1 MSKPYPYWWRY
12 AQGMIRLYP
21 ERAAA
26 LGDLHAPGLTARYGA
41 APGGGESG
49 RTTEAVALR
58 QLPPA
63 EQAEYDAVRRAL
75 EWAAAQ
81 PDGKLRLRMVRM
93 VYWGRRYRLYAAAGK
108 VGVSYPTAKR
118 WNGQIIRRV
127 AVNRGILDED
137 REISDKNRE
146 TLDAIRRLLD
156 ES

>member
-41 APGGGESG
+41 APGGGGSG

-93 VYWGRRYRLYAAAGK
+93 VYWDRRYKLYAAAGK
-108 VGVSYPTAKR
+108 INVSTRTAQR
-118 WNGQIIRRV
+118 WNGQLIRQV
-127 AVNRGILDED
+127 AFNRGVIDSPDEKLAS
-137 REISDKNRE
+137 RKTKTVVS
-146 TLDAIRRLLD
+146 
-156 ES
+156 